1 MPGGVMQQG
10 QPPGQLD
17 ADREVLARRVA
28 ALEREAAT
36 LAADITACAGMADIT
51 QEATLRNRAQAVVLE
66 LAQLRR
72 KLEGEEKPAP
82 PALGAPD

>member
-1 MPGGVMQQG
+1 MQHR

-17 ADREVLARRVA
+17 TDREALARRVA
-28 ALEREAAT
+28 ALERESAT
-36 LAADITACAGMADIT
+36 LVADIAACAGMADIAR
-51 QEATLRNRAQAVVLE
+51 EATLRNRAQAVVLE

-72 KLEGEEKPAP
+72 RLETEEKSAP

>member
-1 MPGGVMQQG
+1 MQYG
-10 QPPGQLD
+10 QPPGQRD
-17 ADREVLARRVA
+17 RDREALARRGA
-28 ALEREAAT
+28 ALERESAT
-36 LAADITACAGMADIT
+36 LAADIAACAGMTDIA

-72 KLEGEEKPAP
+72 KLEAEEKPAP

>member
-1 MPGGVMQQG
+1 MQHE

-17 ADREVLARRVA
+17 ADREVLARRA
-28 ALEREAAT
+28 ATLEREWAA
-36 LAADITACAGMADIT
+36 LRAAIAACDGMADIAH
-51 QEATLRNRAQAVVLE
+51 EAGLRNRAQAVVLE

-72 KLEGEEKPAP
+72 RLEGEEKPAP

>member
-1 MPGGVMQQG
+1 MQHG
-10 QPPGQLD
+10 QPSGQRD
-17 ADREVLARRVA
+17 TDREALARRVA
-28 ALEREAAT
+28 ALEREWAT
-36 LAADITACAGMADIT
+36 LAAGITACAGMPDIVR
-51 QEATLRNRAQAVVLE
+51 EAALRNRAQAVVLE